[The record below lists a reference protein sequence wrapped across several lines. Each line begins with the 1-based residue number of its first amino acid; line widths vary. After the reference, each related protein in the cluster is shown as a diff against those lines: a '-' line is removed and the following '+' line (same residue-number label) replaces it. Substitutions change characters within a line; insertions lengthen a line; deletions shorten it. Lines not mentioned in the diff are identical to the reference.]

1 VPVDARV
8 TYRLDAVF
16 ELSFGQKKNQNLS
29 DPGIGDFQSH
39 LIDDPKLTN
48 SR

>member
-1 VPVDARV
+1 MDEEQGEQTR
-8 TYRLDAVF
+8 VF

-39 LIDDPKLTN
+39 LIDDPKLTD